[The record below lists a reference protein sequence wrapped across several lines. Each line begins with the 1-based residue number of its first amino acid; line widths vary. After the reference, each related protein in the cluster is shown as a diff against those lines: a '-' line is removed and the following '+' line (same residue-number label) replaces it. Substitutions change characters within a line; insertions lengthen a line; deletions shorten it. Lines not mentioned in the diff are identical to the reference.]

1 MKAFIRILVMSLV
14 AIAGCKAVKT
24 TVSQVPINYKERIV
38 ERLVPVKVSD
48 DSLSMLALFEC
59 DSAKQVILK
68 QLNEAKSKGVKSGF
82 DFTSTGSVTG
92 KTGQFH
98 YKVKTVHDT
107 IYIAAKDSF
116 IYKEIPVKVVVP
128 VEVNKLT
135 KLQVIEIRAGKIMFG
150 ILAVGGVYLLV
161 IKRSVVFP
169 FLLKLLKWLKS
180 LF

>member
-82 DFTSTGSVTG
+82 DFTSTG
-92 KTGQFH
+92 QFH

-116 IYKEIPVKVVVP
+116 IYKEIPIKVAVP